1 MVYKKG
7 CAKQLCTN
15 EVGETY
21 QKLNHTL
28 LPGVTNIRNQ
38 NKMWIDGSASHN
50 RQREAIL
57 QQVGVFK
64 KIVVPSNFH
73 GTRIQS
79 HEIKQFIWLI
89 HIF

>member
-1 MVYKKG
+1 M
-7 CAKQLCTN
+7 
-15 EVGETY
+15 
-21 QKLNHTL
+21 LNNLITWF
-28 LPGVTNIRNQ
+28 G
-38 NKMWIDGSASHN
+38 DGSTSHN

-64 KIVVPSNFH
+64 KTVVSSNFH

-89 HIF
+89 HVF